1 MEVKLNIFLF
11 TFRNQHTNQVKYNAL
26 HLTALD
32 FLMSLLVQD

>member
-11 TFRNQHTNQVKYNAL
+11 TFRNQHTNQVNYNA
-26 HLTALD
+26 LTALD